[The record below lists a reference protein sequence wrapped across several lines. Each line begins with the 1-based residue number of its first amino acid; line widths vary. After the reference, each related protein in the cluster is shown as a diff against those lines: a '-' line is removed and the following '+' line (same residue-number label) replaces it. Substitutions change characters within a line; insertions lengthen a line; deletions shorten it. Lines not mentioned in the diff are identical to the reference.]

1 MFLYYRQTDRQGGLA
16 QHQVGVPPGPLVRM
30 EGSAIFI
37 WCNASGV
44 SRTEF
49 EWSLFPSHSPSWKLQ
64 VISSSDPHF
73 TYALYSE
80 RVQQRREIYLE
91 RGGENTARLHI
102 THLRAWD
109 SGDYECHTPNTAQ
122 TFYGSYSANVYLKV
136 IPDML
141 RVQSLS
147 PDILTVED
155 DDPLSLVCE
164 VFSGTSLHTHISVTW
179 YQMYGD
185 ESRPILS
192 LSKHSVVSAGPG
204 FTVRHSTGEVRLE
217 KVSAAWYQ
225 LTLTR
230 LKITDEAEYWCQ
242 VTEWIQDPDNSWY
255 PLMTK
260 RSSATTIQL
269 RSQGT
274 PLGEDMM
281 SAVRSSTTPITTPQ
295 IVICLLAL
303 LYWPIH

>member
-1 MFLYYRQTDRQGGLA
+1 
-16 QHQVGVPPGPLVRM
+16 M
-30 EGSAIFI
+30 EGSGIFI

-64 VISSSDPHF
+64 IISSSDPHF

-102 THLRAWD
+102 THLRARD

-185 ESRPILS
+185 ESHLILS

-204 FTVRHSTGEVRLE
+204 FTVRHIKGEVRLE

-269 RSQGT
+269 RSQGR
-274 PLGEDMM
+274 PLVEGNVFRYLCFRVD
-281 SAVRSSTTPITTPQ
+281 SPLKDTVFTK
-295 IVICLLAL
+295 LG
-303 LYWPIH
+303 